1 MRLIKAKVSG
11 YKRLAQ
17 DCQLNLD
24 ADPVCIVGPNA
35 AGKSSFLDALVH
47 LNSREGFVQTE
58 KTRVPGGK
66 TLEPTIEARF
76 VLDERELELVGE
88 FPELEDVR
96 QYIVIKRGGEEG
108 LRYTADPYPGR
119 DLAARENI
127 RFLLAQL
134 GETGWPEQ
142 AQAIEQSLENPPEPS
157 IGQLAASASETAGS
171 TEQFIEQDAG
181 NFEALGQRLA
191 PILEQIGQR
200 IEAEAGGEAY
210 EGPNWPG
217 YPEDLLAL
225 PERLTELA
233 ELERIEHPL
242 RKLMRVVNDRVPK
255 FLKFDDAARS
265 LETKYDLSGDEPAA
279 GQGIHNFLALAGTSW
294 TEAVEVVE
302 RDDPGWTKTWIED
315 RDSEL
320 KEHAALKWGQS
331 DIEVAISLNGS
342 ILSVLLSMQA
352 HDFIGFDDHSDGL
365 KAFVALR
372 AFVSQETE
380 DGRVKPIVLIDEA
393 DLHLHYDAQ
402 ADMVGVFE
410 EQTEAAQIIYTTH
423 SAGCLPR
430 DLAGVRAIVPE
441 TEEQDGKI
449 VQKDHSE
456 AINRFWTK
464 GRGYSPL
471 LLAMGAG
478 AFAFSAT
485 QYAVITEGMSDALLL
500 PTLIREAMGDKR
512 LRYQAVP
519 SFAEAT
525 ADEIRRFDLIAG
537 RIAFLAD
544 GDEGGR
550 NHVQRLLDNGIAE
563 EQVIYL
569 GNDSHSGLS
578 IEDLLAKD
586 IYLKAV
592 NDELDAWHQLEYPP
606 SLLPEKGRSKAV
618 EQWCEEQTGRDGR
631 PVELSKVDVAQR
643 VLDQRAP
650 GVKLLAKAPTMKKA
664 HENVI
669 AVLEGAKD
677 RIRQLREQGPAEPLP
692 ERENTEDED
701 GHSAEGDQIAV

>member
-1 MRLIKAKVSG
+1 VRLIKANVSG
-11 YKRLAQ
+11 YKRLAR

-47 LNSREGFVQTE
+47 LNSAEDFAHTE
-58 KTRVPGGK
+58 RTRVPGGQ
-66 TLEPTIEARF
+66 TLEPYIEARF
-76 VLDERELELVGE
+76 VLDGDDLELLKSI
-88 FPELEDVR
+88 PEAAEVR
-96 QYIVIKRGGEEG
+96 QLRVIRQGENSV
-108 LRYTADPYPGR
+108 LSYSADPYPHR
-119 DLAARENI
+119 DLTKREEL
-127 RFLLAQL
+127 REQL
-134 GETGWPEQ
+134 KKLESWIEQ
-142 AQAIEQSLENPPEPS
+142 TQAIEQAMETPPDPLVGALFSAAVEV
-157 IGQLAASASETAGS
+157 AASDNERVEDEARNL
-171 TEQFIEQDAG
+171 D
-181 NFEALGQRLA
+181 ALGQRLGPMLA
-191 PILEQIGQR
+191 QIRDREQ
-200 IEAEAGGEAY
+200 AHTDGEAY
-210 EGPNWPG
+210 DGPDWP
-217 YPEDLLAL
+217 EL
-225 PERLTELA
+225 PDDFMSLPAELA
-233 ELERIEHPL
+233 ALAGQEQEDHPL
-242 RKLMRVVNDRVPK
+242 RRVRLELEDRVPK

-265 LETKYDLSGDEPAA
+265 LETKYDLSGDEPEA
-279 GQGIHNFLALAGTSW
+279 GLGIHSFLALAGTSW
-294 TEAVEVVE
+294 TEAVEVVQ
-302 RDDPGWTKTWIED
+302 RDDPGWTKTWVED
-315 RDSEL
+315 RDNEL
-320 KEHAALKWGQS
+320 KQQAALKWGQS

-342 ILSVLLSMQA
+342 ILSILLSMQA

-372 AFVSQETE
+372 AFISQETE
-380 DGRVKPIVLIDEA
+380 DGSIKPIVLIDEA

-402 ADMVGVFE
+402 ADMIGVFE
-410 EQTEAAQIIYTTH
+410 EQQEAAQIIYTTH

-441 TEEQDGKI
+441 TEERDDKVI
-449 VQKDHSE
+449 QKDHSE

-500 PTLIREAMGDKR
+500 PTLIREATGEKR

-525 ADEIRRFDLIAG
+525 ADEIRRFDLMAG

-550 NHVQRLLDNGIAE
+550 NHVQRLLDNGIAG
-563 EQVIYL
+563 EQIIYL
-569 GNDSHSGLS
+569 GGDSESGLS

-592 NDELDAWHQLEYPP
+592 NDELDAWHQLEYPA
-606 SLLPEKGRSKAV
+606 SMLPETGRSKAV
-618 EQWCEEQTGRDGR
+618 EDWCAEQTGRNGQ

-643 VLDQRAP
+643 VLDQREP

-664 HENVI
+664 HENI
-669 AVLEGAKD
+669 LAVLEGARD
-677 RIRQLREQGPAEPLP
+677 RIRQLREQAAVKPMS
-692 ERENTEDED
+692 EREDDRT
-701 GHSAEGDQIAV
+701 AA